1 MFFNTDPLCCVWW
14 CFFSSLL
21 EQALYNSF
29 DANGDGV
36 ISYEEF
42 RMVIQDYQKAKL
54 EEEEKQKKQQL
65 GTSRSRNSRNSRNSR
80 PKNNRPGTAGSQ
92 RSHKSTVTL
101 KRLETLGLL
110 RPRTA
115 QHHKKRSIRNMPA
128 PAKLATSKTVKRG
141 MPVKQKPVFLRALN
155 RKWNIHATNAY
166 VHGNQPFA
174 ERHFSSYHHN
184 IKKAI

>member
-1 MFFNTDPLCCVWW
+1 MLCVCVFFFPL
-14 CFFSSLL
+14 L
-21 EQALYNSF
+21 QALYNSF

-42 RMVIQDYQKAKL
+42 RMVIQDYQQAKQ
-54 EEEEKQKKQQL
+54 EEEEEQKKQQL
-65 GTSRSRNSRNSRNSR
+65 GTSRSRNSHNSRNSRNSR
-80 PKNNRPGTAGSQ
+80 QKNNRPGTAGSQ

-141 MPVKQKPVFLRALN
+141 MPVQQKPVFLRALN